1 MGFFG
6 TNKKQLGQQN
16 TKHLKP
22 GFGGVKAAWYKLTNV
37 PYLDIVIV
45 RGRKRIMRI
54 VDKDEGF
61 DMFTVDGLGTFML
74 PQGDDMQ
81 KMIYYGPGVYLFY
94 RHDSQTPG
102 ELVDQ
107 KEWATFKFPPY
118 PPSVFQKKLEAKS
131 IADILSEEQKDM
143 GWILWIAGLAVV
155 LVIGFLVFGGGV

>member
-16 TKHLKP
+16 TKHLKA

-45 RGRKRIMRI
+45 RGRKRIKRI
-54 VDKDEGF
+54 VAKDEGF
-61 DMFTVDGLGTFML
+61 DMFTVDGLGTFLL

-81 KMIYYGPGVYLFY
+81 KMIYYGPGVFLFY

-102 ELVDQ
+102 VGRPENMGDVQVPTLPA
-107 KEWATFKFPPY
+107 ERLP
-118 PPSVFQKKLEAKS
+118 
-131 IADILSEEQKDM
+131 EEVRSQEY
-143 GWILWIAGLAVV
+143 
-155 LVIGFLVFGGGV
+155 F